1 MTMQTATP
9 ISTASIHA
17 AAGYDP
23 SRASELIEQG
33 WKKLPATYRIP
44 EHAPSLESA
53 LAYCEHLATSNYENF
68 SVATWFLPERL
79 KPHFYAVYA
88 YCRISDDLGDEVGN
102 PLESLALLDAW
113 EAELNSC
120 YHGTPRHAVF
130 VALQRTVKE
139 CDIPQQTF
147 ADLLHAFRMDQTITR
162 FPTFDDVL
170 HYCKYSANP
179 VGHLVLY
186 LCGYRDGE
194 RQQLS
199 DYTCTALQ
207 LANFWQDV
215 SVDWQKGRIYFPLD
229 SMQRFGVR
237 EIDIAQR
244 NFTAEFRALMEYEV
258 ERARDLFRR
267 GMPLIDMVDK
277 VLAVD
282 LDLFSRGGLEILNCI
297 ARQDYNV
304 LASRP
309 SISKPR
315 KLWLVARTA
324 LKMAGGRLF

>member
-1 MTMQTATP
+1 MMQTATP
-9 ISTASIHA
+9 ITTDSIHA
-17 AAGYDP
+17 AAGYDRA
-23 SRASELIEQG
+23 RASELVEKG
-33 WKKLPATYRIP
+33 WKKLPPTYRIP
-44 EHAPSLESA
+44 EQPPTMSEA
-53 LAYCEHLATSNYENF
+53 LAYCEHIATSHYENF
-68 SVATWFLPERL
+68 SVATWFLPDRL

-88 YCRISDDLGDEVGN
+88 YCRISDDLGDEVGD
-102 PLESLALLDAW
+102 PLASLALLDVW
-113 EAELNSC
+113 ETELNAC
-120 YHGTPRHAVF
+120 YHGSPRHPVF

-186 LCGYRDGE
+186 LCGYRDSE

-199 DYTCTALQ
+199 DHTCTALQ

-215 SVDWQKGRIYFPLD
+215 SVDWQKGRIYFPQD
-229 SMQRFGVR
+229 SMRQFGVD
-237 EIDIAQR
+237 ENDIAER
-244 NFTAEFRALMEYEV
+244 NFTPAFHALMKFEV
-258 ERARDLFRR
+258 DRARDLFQR
-267 GMPLIDMVDK
+267 GLPLIQMVDK
-277 VLAVD
+277 ELAVD

-297 ARQDYNV
+297 ARQNYNV